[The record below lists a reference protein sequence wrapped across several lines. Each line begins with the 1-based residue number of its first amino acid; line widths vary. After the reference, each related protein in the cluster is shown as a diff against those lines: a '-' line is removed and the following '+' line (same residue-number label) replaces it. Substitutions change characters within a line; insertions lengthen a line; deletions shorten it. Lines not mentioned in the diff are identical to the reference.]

1 MTATPFSRVY
11 GVSLG
16 THLQEHGRDIALP
29 IEACVLMLS
38 HGMKEEVA
46 SALAPT
52 LGAVP
57 TTGGGTQRT
66 EPRSGSP
73 HFLVSPPLPLGIAQH
88 LGTIGLEP

>member
-1 MTATPFSRVY
+1 MCLVPADPCPSMTATPFSRVY

-46 SALAPT
+46 STPAPT
-52 LGAVP
+52 LRAVP
-57 TTGGGTQRT
+57 ATGGALKGQNPGLDLHTSWSPQRCLW
-66 EPRSGSP
+66 G
-73 HFLVSPPLPLGIAQH
+73 
-88 LGTIGLEP
+88 